1 MSSFYLKDM
10 MMKRI
15 CFSDYVYIYARISTK
30 TSVPVVVLS
39 SYYYSFSCVTS
50 LSRLCLQTAM
60 EECGEALTNEMD
72 LEPYF
77 VDFMREAPEP
87 TGS

>member
-1 MSSFYLKDM
+1 
-10 MMKRI
+10 
-15 CFSDYVYIYARISTK
+15 
-30 TSVPVVVLS
+30 
-39 SYYYSFSCVTS
+39 
-50 LSRLCLQTAM
+50 M

-87 TGS
+87 TGSQTCQSRQWRRVYDSQVYKDKS